1 MKKIFTIIILIISSF
16 SLYAD
21 WIDIPENAGKK
32 LFEHTSYGKES
43 TDIRFSLNG
52 YEIETI
58 VENEE
63 SYKKISYWN
72 EGEFVEIGKPD
83 LPRFSRLIA
92 IPNEG
97 EVSFT
102 INFLEDEIIPDINI
116 YPRQSL
122 KSESRINS
130 REFVIDEGFYES
142 TEVFPVKIV
151 QIGEPAIMRDYRIVN
166 VTINP
171 FQYDPQNNKLRIVKN
186 VDITVN
192 TNGRGGENI
201 KLNDRK
207 KSRFF
212 ESTYRS
218 TILNYDSI
226 TSRNDEFQSPCYLF
240 IYPNNASI
248 EATLEILA
256 DWKHQKGFEVVMAST
271 TQTGTSLTSIKN
283 YIQTAYDTWEN
294 PPEFICLVGDAG
306 GSVNIP
312 TDHCG
317 GGEGDHGYVRLE
329 GGDILADAFIGRLS
343 VASNTDLQKIV
354 AKIAKYERTPYMGTT
369 DWYNRA
375 ILVGDPTTSSGI
387 SPMYTKQSIKEMINA
402 SHPNMNCIEIYSSPF
417 VSQMSSN
424 LNNGSTYFNYRGYW
438 GMSGWNTSN
447 ISSLTNS
454 FMLPF
459 AVSLT
464 CGTGDFEGTSDCISE
479 RFLKVGSTTNPTG
492 AIGAVSTATL
502 STHTSFNNSVDAGI
516 FYGIFAE
523 EIYHMGGALNRGKL
537 NLYLNFPQNPSN
549 AVFNF
554 SYWNSLMGD
563 PAIELWTDVPQEMI
577 VNYESQL
584 SIGTNYLEVIVEDS
598 NGYPVEGAWVTA
610 LLGDDDIFASDLT
623 DENGY
628 VILDVDAQ
636 ITGTADLTVT
646 KHNFIP
652 HLGEFDIGESDRFVN
667 VFELQIDD
675 DASGSS
681 SGNGDGNINPSESI
695 ELNVSL
701 KNFGTQTVNNV
712 TAVISTENDFIT
724 ITDAAEDYGDIASG
738 TSVYSSDDFDLSVDS
753 DVLGGTEIRLD
764 IQIEDGLSNLWTDVI
779 YLQVEG
785 PNLYVNDYSIV
796 NDPNGI
802 LDPGETVELVIT
814 IENLGSVDASDINGI
829 IFSTSN
835 MITIEDADGVFGDV
849 TAGGTASNNSNK
861 FEVTANTQIIPGT
874 QFILELKLYNAD
886 GYDNTVTFP
895 INVGT
900 VSITDPVGPDA
911 YGYYCYD
918 DGDTGYYN
926 VPIYDWIEI
935 NTIGTEIPLY
945 DGGNAGDS
953 EDVDLPITFRFYG
966 EEYNTITVCSNGWI
980 APGHSD
986 MSSYMNWNI
995 PGPLGPSPMIAPFWD
1010 DLKTGSG
1017 SVYYYFNSSSNYFV
1031 VEWDNLQSDFNSA
1044 QETFQ
1049 VILYDSNYYPTA
1061 TGDSEMKFQYKVI
1074 NNCDQGNY
1082 PYQHGQYATVGIEDH
1097 SGLIGLEYT
1106 FNNSYPTAAKHLQ
1119 NEMALLITGPSIA
1132 FEEPFIVLGG
1142 ITIIDA
1148 NSNGQLD
1155 YAEDADLDIL
1165 LNNLG
1170 ENSATGISTV
1180 ISSSDPYITITQDT
1194 SNYNNI
1200 AGGSS
1205 GTNLTD
1211 FSVTVD
1217 ENCPDS
1223 HIAAF
1228 VINVTSNENTW
1239 ELYFTQELNAPI
1251 IEFSSVLV
1259 NDGQNNILDP
1269 GETVD
1274 LLVSYEN
1281 IGGADAYNVASEIL
1295 TTDIFVT
1302 INSATYDFGDF
1313 SSGSIC
1319 TAIYNVTCDGS
1330 APVGHGAE
1338 IDWTINGDYGYSAVG
1353 EFVLAISQVPVLIT
1367 ENFNTFLPD
1376 GWSRTSTSG
1385 QINWAQGSGNSAGG
1399 TAAEAQFSWSPST
1412 IAVQRLIT
1420 MPINTMGSSSLD
1432 LEFKHMVD
1440 NWGGGYSLRV
1450 ETTSNGS
1457 NWNTVWEINPN
1468 GNVGPELL
1476 QMDVTT
1482 PDVGSSTF
1490 QLAFV
1495 FDGDSWDINYW
1506 YVDDVIIEGG
1516 SPQTMGYIN
1525 GEVSLIGGSGNIED
1539 VEIIAG
1545 AFQTHPDEYGDYI
1558 LPVTPGTYD
1567 VSANLEGY
1575 GTLTESDV
1583 VVIQNQ
1589 VVMVDFE
1596 LTFLDIPVDLTA
1608 TVATDDVTLE
1618 WNMPVLSRE
1627 NFEGRITTSNS
1638 SNVREKNELQIS
1650 DEYADKDETV
1660 RNERILTGFKVYRNE
1675 VEIAEITDAATMYYE
1690 DNDLENG
1697 VYEYYITAIYEGS
1710 ESLQSDVAV
1719 AEIDFS
1725 AAEEDILIPKV
1736 TSLIGNYPNPF
1747 NPTTT
1752 ISFNI
1757 SRKDAKHATVE
1768 IYNIKGQEVKMLL
1781 DEKMNPGSHKV
1792 IWNGKDDSGRNVSS
1806 GIYFYMFSTGDYSQT
1821 KRMLLLK

>member
-1 MKKIFTIIILIISSF
+1 MKKIFISVILIISSF

-21 WIDIPENAGKK
+21 WVDIPENAGKK

-52 YEIETI
+52 YKIETI
-58 VENEE
+58 VENNEN
-63 SYKKISYWN
+63 YKKISYWN

-97 EVSFT
+97 EVSFA
-102 INFLEDEIIPDINI
+102 INFFEDYFITDVNI

-142 TEVFPVKIV
+142 AEIFPVEIV

-212 ESTYRS
+212 GSTYQS
-218 TILNYDSI
+218 MILNYDSI

-240 IYPNNASI
+240 IYPDDAAI

-256 DWKHQKGFEVVMAST
+256 NWKHQKGFEVVMAST
-271 TQTGTSLTSIKN
+271 TQTGTSLYNIKN
-283 YIQTAYDTWEN
+283 YIQNAYDTWEN

-306 GSVNIP
+306 GSINIP
-312 TDHCG
+312 TDHMG
-317 GGEGDHGYVRLE
+317 SGEGDQGYVRLE

-354 AKIAKYERTPYMGTT
+354 AKIANYERTPYMGTT

-375 ILVGDPTTSSGI
+375 ILVGDPSASENSCI
-387 SPMYTKQSIKEMINA
+387 YTKQAIKEMMNA
-402 SHPNMNCIEIYSSPF
+402 SYPNINCIEIYSSPF

-438 GMSGWNTSN
+438 GMSGWSTSN
-447 ISSLTNS
+447 ISSMTNS

-479 RFLKVGSTTNPTG
+479 RFLKVGSATNPTG

-516 FYGIFAE
+516 YYGIFADA
-523 EIYHMGGALNRGKL
+523 IYHMGGALNRGKL

-554 SYWNSLMGD
+554 SYWNNLMGD

-577 VNYESQL
+577 VDYENQL

-610 LLGDDDIFASDLT
+610 LLGNDDIFTSDFT
-623 DENGY
+623 DESGY

-652 HLGEFDIGESDRFVN
+652 HLGEFDVGESDRFVN

-675 DASGSS
+675 DATGSS

-701 KNFGTQTVNNV
+701 KNFGTQAVNNV
-712 TAVISTENDFIT
+712 TAVVSTGNDFIT
-724 ITDAAEDYGDIASG
+724 ITDATEDYGNIASG
-738 TSVYSSDDFDLSVDS
+738 SSAYSSDDFDFSVDS

-796 NDPNGI
+796 NDPNSI
-802 LDPGETVELVIT
+802 LDQGETVELVVT
-814 IENLGSVDASDINGI
+814 IENLGSVDASNINGTL
-829 IFSTSN
+829 FSTNN
-835 MITIEDADGVFGDV
+835 MITIEDADGVFGNV

-874 QFILELKLYNAD
+874 QFTLELQLYNAD
-886 GYDNTVTFP
+886 GYDNTVSFP

-926 VPIYDWIEI
+926 VPVYDWIEI
-935 NTIGTEIPLY
+935 NIIGTEIPLY
-945 DGGNAGDS
+945 DNGDIGDS

-986 MSSYMNWNI
+986 MSSFMNWNI

-1017 SVYYYFNSSSNYFV
+1017 DVYYYYDSGMNYFV
-1031 VEWDNLQSDFNSA
+1031 VEWDNLQSDYNSA

-1061 TGDSEMKFQYKVI
+1061 TGDSEIKFQYKVI

-1082 PYQHGQYATVGIEDH
+1082 PYEQGQYATVGIEDH
-1097 SGLIGLEYT
+1097 TGLIGLEYT
-1106 FNNSYPTAAKHLQ
+1106 FNNSYPVAAKHLQ
-1119 NEMALLITGPSIA
+1119 DEMALLITGPPIA

-1148 NSNGQLD
+1148 NANGQLD
-1155 YAEDADLDIL
+1155 YAENADIDIL

-1170 ENSATGISTV
+1170 ENSATGVSAV

-1200 AGGSS
+1200 AGGNS

-1217 ENCPDS
+1217 EDCPDG

-1228 VINVTSNENTW
+1228 TINVTSNENTW
-1239 ELYFTQELNAPI
+1239 ELYFTQELNAPV
-1251 IEFSSVLV
+1251 IEFSSVLI

-1281 IGGADAYNVASEIL
+1281 TGGADAYNVASEIL
-1295 TTDIFVT
+1295 TTDIYIT

-1313 SSGSIC
+1313 SSGLTC
-1319 TAIYNVTCDGS
+1319 TAIYNVTCDAS
-1330 APVGHGAE
+1330 APVGHEAE
-1338 IDWTINGDYGYSAVG
+1338 IDWTINGDYGYSASG

-1385 QINWAQGSGNSAGG
+1385 LMNWVQGSGNYAGG
-1399 TAAEAQFSWSPST
+1399 TAPEANFYWVPQT
-1412 IAVQRLIT
+1412 VAVQRLIT

-1432 LEFKHMVD
+1432 LEFKHSI
-1440 NWGGGYSLRV
+1440 NNFGGGYEIRV
-1450 ETTSNGS
+1450 ETTSDGV
-1457 NWNTVWEINPN
+1457 NWNTVQIWPAANY
-1468 GNVGPELL
+1468 GPATENIII
-1476 QMDVTT
+1476 TT
-1482 PDVGSSTF
+1482 PDVGSDTF
-1490 QLAFV
+1490 QLAFT
-1495 FDGDSWDINYW
+1495 FDGDSWNINYW

-1525 GEVSLIGGSGNIED
+1525 GEVSLVGGSGNIED

-1545 AFQTHPDEYGDYI
+1545 AFQTHPDENGDYV
-1558 LPVTPGTYD
+1558 LPTTPGTYE

-1575 GTLTESDV
+1575 GTVMESDV
-1583 VVIQNQ
+1583 VVVQNQ
-1589 VVMVDFE
+1589 IVIVDFE
-1596 LTFLDIPVDLTA
+1596 LTFLDIPIDLTA
-1608 TVATDDVTLE
+1608 AVVADDVTLE

-1627 NFEGRITTSNS
+1627 DIGGRTNNN
-1638 SNVREKNELQIS
+1638 SNVREKKELQVSEKI
-1650 DEYADKDETV
+1650 ADKNEAARDERT
-1660 RNERILTGFKVYRNE
+1660 LTGFKVYRNE
-1675 VEIAEITDAATMYYE
+1675 VEIAEIADAATMYYE

-1697 VYEYYITAIYEGS
+1697 IYEYYITAIYEGS
-1710 ESLQSDVAV
+1710 ESLPSDVAV

-1725 AAEEDILIPKV
+1725 DAEEEILIPKV

-1752 ISFNI
+1752 ISFNLTTENTEKNTEI
-1757 SRKDAKHATVE
+1757 I
-1768 IYNIKGQEVKMLL
+1768 IYNIKGQKVRMLL
-1781 DEKMNPGSHKV
+1781 NERMSPGFHKV
-1792 IWNGKDDSGRNVSS
+1792 VWNGKDESGRNVSS
-1806 GIYFYMFSTGDYSQT
+1806 GIYFYKFSAGNYSQT